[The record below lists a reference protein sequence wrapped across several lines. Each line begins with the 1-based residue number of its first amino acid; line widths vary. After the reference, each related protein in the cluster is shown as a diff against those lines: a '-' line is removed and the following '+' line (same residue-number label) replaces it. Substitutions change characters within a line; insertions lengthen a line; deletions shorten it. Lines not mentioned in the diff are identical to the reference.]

1 MLDTLFQNCA
11 PDFSGQII
19 NICIPL
25 PEVVK
30 NTFLVIQGTKA
41 RPRIKAGWHDKDL
54 FLLISQNRQEKAE
67 ILQPC

>member
-1 MLDTLFQNCA
+1 MHLSNVALGPLMLDTLFQNCA

-30 NTFLVIQGTKA
+30 NTFLVIQGTKS
-41 RPRIKAGWHDKDL
+41 RPGIKAGVT
-54 FLLISQNRQEKAE
+54 
-67 ILQPC
+67 